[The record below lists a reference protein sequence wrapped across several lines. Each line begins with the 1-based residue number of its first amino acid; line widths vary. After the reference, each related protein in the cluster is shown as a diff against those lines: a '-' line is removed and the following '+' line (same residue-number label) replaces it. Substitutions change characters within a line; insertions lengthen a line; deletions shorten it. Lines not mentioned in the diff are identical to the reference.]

1 MKKLLFVFCLMA
13 ISLSAAAQYA
23 DKEIIVK
30 RGRLYCD
37 GVQMTQQQ
45 SLDYFSNVA
54 GKDLTQDYMQY
65 THDFKVGKQMEI
77 WGAVAFGVGGLAE
90 VAGLMFI
97 FTAGDETTFR
107 IIQGSMMAGGLV
119 CIGGYVTSMCG
130 MVKKRKAGRN
140 LTNLT
145 LGAQEN
151 GVGIAFNF

>member
-97 FTAGDETTFR
+97 FTAGDEATFR

-145 LGAQEN
+145 LGAQES
-151 GVGIAFNF
+151 GVGIALNF